1 MSKKIMAVLLSL
13 IIAFSV
19 VAVPV
24 GAADVEFTTGA
35 IEVGNILNY
44 LLDKLI
50 SFVLKYLNMYWPGYE
65 DNWSSADT
73 YVPENFYEGDKA
85 FDETVDANAQW
96 EVGYASASLLDGVA
110 PMNGDFYLAGSLE
123 PIAGRVPSKVE
134 DDQRVRV
141 YAISDGTGGTMVH
154 AVIDGFGLARGDV
167 QTIRERFEEF
177 ADKNNVTNVNVSVLH
192 QHSCIDT
199 LGMNVPLAQA
209 LIFNTGNAASG
220 GLLEDQKV
228 KLNQVFMENLFTKT
242 VFCMKK
248 AVSTM
253 KAGTLY
259 YGTADISD
267 YIRDKRDPQAF
278 DGNIHRLRFVP
289 DDNSA
294 AEIWIVE
301 AGIHLMSFGAG
312 GDILSGDF
320 PIYLERTLK
329 EELGV
334 NLVYIQGAEL
344 AISMRTVDLCSKC
357 GEVPIIV
364 KPVVDAPNGTYTI
377 GCPNGCIITTP
388 DDAEGSTFTTEDA
401 KDYVKTVDNWNTI
414 SETGLDNESALSY
427 GKTLA
432 KELMKINN
440 DVKVDPVL
448 NIAMK
453 EVKLNVTNEILTLA
467 AREDVLNSVIVKNGK
482 NYQLVTEIG
491 YMELGNEIAVFLCP
505 GEFDPSLIYGGPE
518 SGDAAWTGGEWSLPA
533 LADVTDCDN
542 VLVYGLCNDQSGYV
556 LRDNEYHSI
565 LSENEEVNV
574 ISDTAGSTFV
584 NEFIGLLGEI
594 DEASAA

>member
-1 MSKKIMAVLLSL
+1 MSKKIMAVILSL
-13 IIAFSV
+13 ILAFSV

-35 IEVGNILNY
+35 VDAGNILNL

-50 SFVLKYLNMYWPGYE
+50 SVILKYLNMYWPGYE
-65 DNWSSADT
+65 GGWDT
-73 YVPENFYEGDKA
+73 TEEYVPENFYEGDKV
-85 FDETVDANAQW
+85 FDRTTTAGEKW
-96 EVGYASASLLDGVA
+96 EVGYASASLLDGIA

-141 YAISDGTGGTMVH
+141 YAISDGDGGTMVH

-167 QTIRERFEEF
+167 QTIRERFKEF
-177 ADKNNVTNVNVSVLH
+177 ADKNNVTGVNVSVLH

-209 LIFNTGNAASG
+209 LIFNSSNAVTGG
-220 GLLEDQKV
+220 MLEGQKV
-228 KLNQVFMENLFTKT
+228 ELNQVFMENLFTKT
-242 VFCMKK
+242 VYCMKK

-253 KAGTLY
+253 KTGDLY
-259 YGTADISD
+259 YGTADISE

-278 DGNIHRLRFVP
+278 DGNIHRLRFDP
-289 DDNSA
+289 DDGTA
-294 AEIWIVE
+294 DTWIVE
-301 AGIHLMSFGAG
+301 AGVHLMSYGAG

-320 PIYLERTLK
+320 PIYLERALK

-334 NLVYIQGAEL
+334 NLVYVQGAEL
-344 AISMRTVDLCSKC
+344 AIGMRTVDICAKC
-357 GEVPIIV
+357 GEVPEITEPADEKGVYSI
-364 KPVVDAPNGTYTI
+364 A
-377 GCPNGCIITTP
+377 CPNGCLKTVP
-388 DDAEGSTFTTEDA
+388 SDKEGSTYTSEDA
-401 KDYVKTVDNWNTI
+401 KDYIKTVDNWNQT

-432 KELMKINN
+432 KKLMAITKEE
-440 DVKVDPVL
+440 KLDPVL
-448 NIAMK
+448 NIAMS

-491 YMELGNEIAVFLCP
+491 YMELGNKVAVFLCP
-505 GEFDPSLIYGGPE
+505 GEFDPMLVYGGPE
-518 SGDAAWTGGEWSLPA
+518 SGDAAWTGGDWTLPA
-533 LADVTDCDN
+533 LNEATDCEN
-542 VLVYGLCNDQSGYV
+542 VMVYGLCNDQAGYV
-556 LRDNEYHSI
+556 LRDNEYHSL

-574 ISDTAGSTFV
+574 ISTTAGSTFV
-584 NEFIGLLGEI
+584 NAFINLI
-594 DEASAA
+594 DEIESATAA

>member
-13 IIAFSV
+13 IIAFSI

-24 GAADVEFTTGA
+24 GAAGADFTTGA
-35 IEVGNILNY
+35 VEVGNIFNY
-44 LLDKLI
+44 LIDKLI
-50 SFVLKYLNMYWPGYE
+50 SVILKYLNMYWPGYE
-65 DNWSSADT
+65 DSWSTTED
-73 YVPENFYEGDKA
+73 YVAENFYEGDKNFNEA
-85 FDETVDANAQW
+85 VEAGAQW
-96 EVGYASASLLDGVA
+96 KMGYASASLLEGIA

-141 YAISDGTGGTMVH
+141 YAISDGVGGVAVQ

-177 ADKNNVTNVNVSVLH
+177 AEKNNVTSVNVSVLH

-209 LIFNTGNAASG
+209 LIFNSSNAVTGG
-220 GLLEDQKV
+220 MLEGQKV
-228 KLNQVFMENLFTKT
+228 ELNQVFMENLFNKT
-242 VFCMKK
+242 VYCMKK
-248 AVSTM
+248 AVYSM
-253 KAGTLY
+253 KAGDLY
-259 YGTADISD
+259 YGTADISE

-278 DGNIHRLRFVP
+278 DGNIHRLRFIP
-289 DDNSA
+289 EDNASP
-294 AEIWIVE
+294 EIWVVE

-320 PIYLERTLK
+320 PIYIERTLK

-334 NLVYIQGAEL
+334 NLVYVQGAEL
-344 AISMRTVDLCSKC
+344 AIGMRTVDLCSKC
-357 GEVPIIV
+357 GEVPVIRESEAGYSI
-364 KPVVDAPNGTYTI
+364 A
-377 GCPNGCIITTP
+377 CPNGCLATKANN
-388 DDAEGSTFTTEDA
+388 AEGSTYTSEDA

-432 KELMKINN
+432 KELMAINN
-440 DVKVDPVL
+440 EIKLAPVL

-467 AREDVLNSVIVKNGK
+467 AREDVLNSVIVKNGSK
-482 NYQLVTEIG
+482 YQLVTEIG
-491 YMELGNEIAVFLCP
+491 YMELGNQVAVFLCP

-518 SGDAAWTGGEWSLPA
+518 SGDAAWMGGKWELPA
-533 LADVTDCDN
+533 LAEITDCEN
-542 VLVYGLCNDQSGYV
+542 VMVYGLCNDQSGYV
-556 LRDNEYHSI
+556 LRDNEYHSL

-574 ISDTAGSTFV
+574 ISTSAGSTFV
-584 NEFIGLLGEI
+584 NAFISFLDEI
-594 DEASAA
+594 DEATAA